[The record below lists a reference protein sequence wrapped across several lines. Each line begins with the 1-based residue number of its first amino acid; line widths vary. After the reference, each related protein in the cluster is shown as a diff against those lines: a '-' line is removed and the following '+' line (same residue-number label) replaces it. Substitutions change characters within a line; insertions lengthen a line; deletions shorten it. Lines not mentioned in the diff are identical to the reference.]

1 MGHLMEQGVGRRVT
15 QGVEEIG
22 FGGALFAESIYW
34 MLFGRVRQQPVRLH
48 AILAQAVQIG
58 LQALPI
64 ATLLSA
70 TIGIMLALQSL
81 YTLGLFGAESFATIG
96 ISLSVVREFAPLIIG
111 ILIAGRTG
119 SALAARFSTMMINQE
134 VDALRVIGISP
145 VRYLVA
151 PALIAMIVVVPCLTM
166 WADIVALAAAGLVV
180 TPTLDISMQAYLS
193 NLMAALSIND
203 LWHGLAKSALFAALV
218 AIVSSLNGALAQGG
232 AEGVGRMTTQAVV
245 QSIAAIIIADMVFAY
260 AATLV

>member
-1 MGHLMEQGVGRRVT
+1 MGQFMGQAAGRRVV
-15 QGVEEIG
+15 QGIEEIG
-22 FGGALFAESIYW
+22 FAGALFGESIYW
-34 MLFGRVRQQPVRLH
+34 VLFGRLRHQPVRLQ

-58 LQALPI
+58 LAAIPI
-64 ATLLSA
+64 ATLLSG
-70 TIGIMLALQSL
+70 TIGIMLAIQSL
-81 YTLGLFGAESFATIG
+81 YTLGLFGAQSFATVG

-119 SALAARFSTMMINQE
+119 SALAARFSTMLINQE

-166 WADIVALAAAGLVV
+166 WANIVALAAAGLVV
-180 TPTLDISMQAYLS
+180 TPALDISMLAYF
-193 NLMAALSIND
+193 NDAMAAISTND
-203 LWHGLAKSALFAALV
+203 MWHGLAKSALFAVLV

-232 AEGVGRMTTQAVV
+232 ADGVGRMTTRAVV
-245 QSIAAIIIADMVFAY
+245 QSIAAIVIADMIFAY
-260 AATLV
+260 AATVS

>member
-1 MGHLMEQGVGRRVT
+1 MGHFMEQGVGRRVT
-15 QGVEEIG
+15 QGLEEVG
-22 FGGALFAESIYW
+22 FGGALFGESIYW
-34 MLFGRVRQQPVRLH
+34 MLFGQARRQPVRLH

-81 YTLGLFGAESFATIG
+81 YTLGLFGAESFATVG

-119 SALAARFSTMMINQE
+119 SSLAARFSTMMINQE
-134 VDALRVIGISP
+134 IDALRVIGISP

-151 PALIAMIVVVPCLTM
+151 PALIAMIFVVPCLTM
-166 WADIVALAAAGLVV
+166 WANIVALLAAGLIV

-193 NLMAALSIND
+193 NLMAAVSIDD

-218 AIVSSLNGALAQGG
+218 AIVSSLNGALAHGG
-232 AEGVGRMTTQAVV
+232 ADGVGRMTTRAVV
-245 QSIAAIIIADMVFAY
+245 QSIAAIVFADMIFAF
-260 AATLV
+260 AATVG